1 MRTSLWKR
9 FVLPFVLLV
18 VVSGSVAWA
27 VPTSPLQPI
36 RPDSPGIWSSWW
48 DMLTEWLG
56 WGPSTPAQRSGNV
69 SQGTT
74 AEQQAP
80 APDPTLWE
88 CNPCTQGGPDID
100 PDG

>member
-1 MRTSLWKR
+1 MRKSLWKR
-9 FVLPFVLLV
+9 LVHLFLLLV

-27 VPTSPLQPI
+27 IPTTPSQAI
-36 RPDSPGIWSSWW
+36 RPESPGIWSSWW

-56 WGPSTPAQRSGNV
+56 CNPSALDQSSGNAI
-69 SQGTT
+69 QGTT
-74 AEQQAP
+74 VEQQAP

-88 CNPCTQGGPDID
+88 CSPCTQAGPDID